1 MRKPMIFGVLSIA
14 VLVAIAIAGRVS
26 FESSNDDSMDAL
38 SANGAASA
46 TQANIDQGKADLVA
60 HNILAARE
68 QFRLAVVAEPTNQE
82 ANLLYGVT
90 RVIAVAEDG
99 QTLHT
104 AGLDSVREIFEL
116 AGFTFTNFSVY
127 DCQYTK
133 PDPLAPTTPQTGA
146 TIDFLKAKLLPEVD
160 AAIANLAKV
169 TNTSFTSVIDPSA
182 INKNPGGTITI
193 DYADALVIKALLQ
206 AMKCNLELLMVYGLN
221 VDLPSIQA
229 NTDLLSTY
237 KPFFNDPTFLTP
249 KEPARL
255 ATAKTALISF
265 IDNYTTAAQYLR
277 NRSGSA
283 HHLFVVDVPISDEAF
298 SMTPLRLDKI
308 RDELAKMKVGL
319 NGGTYKLPL
328 SVTEKNRFED
338 LANRLNVF
346 LKEDLIVD
354 LSKFFNS
361 ASPINFRTQLA
372 NCTNGTVL
380 ADPTI
385 GGLFPL
391 GITAAFSDKLPRIK
405 EDILGLS
412 CTGRET
418 PFIKLET
425 DNIYLAY
432 YEPGTKPVTIG
443 NYGTANLTISSMN
456 LAGRDAS
463 EFTLSPGTCGS
474 TSPYIVAPG
483 TSCTAQV
490 GLHTPYQ
497 YSSLEADI
505 QINSN
510 DVSSPRTY
518 VALSGNTSASGT
530 SPPLTGS
537 FYLSINSGGD
547 GSGYVEYSVNDIYVG
562 SCSGNCSV
570 LFDRGV
576 NISLGEYVSHGS
588 LFSGWSGCDYII
600 DNDCNVKMYS
610 AKTVTANFTKDN
622 RTPLVTAYPPSGTY
636 HGPLEVTLAANKE
649 ANIYYTL
656 NGDAPSSSSTLY
668 TGPITISS
676 PTTTLR
682 YIAIDPFGTQSASKT
697 ETYSWLADP
706 VLTVSMSGSGG
717 GTVNS
722 LQPFPGAIHCSRP
735 GELGD
740 VCTVTLPYLTVLP
753 LSATTDSTSLFSG
766 WSAAYCPGTGEC
778 KITLDA
784 NIGVTGTFITMPPVK
799 VETLGYETTYHS
811 SIQDAFAHAHAGSV
825 ISLQSSTFDEPN
837 LTFNQPFSVSIL
849 GGYNAGFISQTDFS
863 YLDGIFNIIA
873 GNVTLDRFG
882 VK

>member
-1 MRKPMIFGVLSIA
+1 MKKSVIFGIVCIA
-14 VLVAIAIAGRVS
+14 ILVAIATAGRVS
-26 FESSNDDSMDAL
+26 IKSLNDDSMDVL
-38 SANGAASA
+38 SANGESSA
-46 TQANIDQGKADLVA
+46 TQDNIDQGKANLVA

-68 QFRLAVVAEPTNQE
+68 QFRLAVVAEPNNQE

-99 QTLHT
+99 QALNT
-104 AGLDSVREIFEL
+104 AGLDSVRDIFEL
-116 AGFTFTNFSVY
+116 AGFTFTNFSIY

-146 TIDFLKAKLLPEVD
+146 IIDFLKAKLLLEVD

-169 TNTSFTSVIDPSA
+169 TNSSFTSVIDPSA
-182 INKNPGGTITI
+182 INKTPGGTITV

-255 ATAKTALISF
+255 ATAKTALIAF
-265 IDNYTTAAQYLR
+265 IDNYTSAAQYLR

-283 HHLFVVDVPISDEAF
+283 HHLFVVDVPISDEAV
-298 SMTPLRLDKI
+298 SITPLRLDKI

-319 NGGTYKLPL
+319 NGGTYMLPINKMKDRDR
-328 SVTEKNRFED
+328 V
-338 LANRLNVF
+338 
-346 LKEDLIVD
+346 VD

-361 ASPINFRTQLA
+361 SSPINIRSQLA
-372 NCTNGTVL
+372 NCSSGIVFP
-380 ADPTI
+380 DPTI

-391 GITAAFSDKLPRIK
+391 GISPAFSSELPSISA
-405 EDILGLS
+405 DLLGAA

-418 PFIKLET
+418 PQLDLNPEEEM
-425 DNIYLAY
+425 YLDY
-432 YEPGTKPVTIG
+432 TYSLSQTLTITNRGT
-443 NYGTANLTISSMN
+443 NNLTVFLSLVGPDISHFN
-456 LAGRDAS
+456 LTSGTCGS
-463 EFTLSPGTCGS
+463 LNPTLSPGN
-474 TSPYIVAPG
+474 
-483 TSCTAQV
+483 SCTEV
-490 GLHTPYQ
+490 VSLKSPPYQ
-497 YSSLEADI
+497 IMNPSADI
-505 QINSN
+505 KVTSN
-510 DVSSPRTY
+510 DLSALTSY
-518 VALSGNTSASGT
+518 VRIWGWTSGSGYST
-530 SPPLTGS
+530 PLTGT
-537 FYLSINSGGD
+537 YNANINIT
-547 GSGYVEYSVNDIYVG
+547 GSGSVEFEGNSPDYSIWYNGTCPGACSGSLNVG
-562 SCSGNCSV
+562 STLELTPLASPGYY
-570 LFDRGV
+570 FT
-576 NISLGEYVSHGS
+576 
-588 LFSGWSGCDYII
+588 GWSGCDYF
-600 DNDCNVKMYS
+600 DDDVCNITMYS
-610 AKTVTANFTKDN
+610 AKAVTATFTKDS
-622 RTPLVTAYPPSGTY
+622 RTPVVSAYPPGGTY

-649 ANIYYTL
+649 ANIYFTL
-656 NGDAPSSSSTLY
+656 NGTAPSSSSTLY

-682 YIAIDPFGTQSASKT
+682 YIAIDPFGTHSTPKT

-706 VLTVSMSGSGG
+706 VLTVNMSGNGG

-784 NIGVTGTFITMPPVK
+784 NTGVTGTFITMPPIR

-811 SIQDAFAHAHAGSV
+811 TIQDAFAHAHAGSV
-825 ISLQSSTFDEPN
+825 IRLQSSTFDEAN
-837 LTFNQPFSVSIL
+837 LTFNQPFSISIL

-873 GNVTLDRFG
+873 GNVTLDRFC